1 MRLIPYPLPLFP
13 KSIEIRLMH
22 AFIKHF
28 IFSMFIFKSDKTI
41 IKEIGNLLF
50 QNSRRFLICAPH
62 HPLNP
67 EP

>member
-28 IFSMFIFKSDKTI
+28 IFSMFIFETTKII
-41 IKEIGNLLF
+41 IKK
-50 QNSRRFLICAPH
+50 A
-62 HPLNP
+62 
-67 EP
+67 